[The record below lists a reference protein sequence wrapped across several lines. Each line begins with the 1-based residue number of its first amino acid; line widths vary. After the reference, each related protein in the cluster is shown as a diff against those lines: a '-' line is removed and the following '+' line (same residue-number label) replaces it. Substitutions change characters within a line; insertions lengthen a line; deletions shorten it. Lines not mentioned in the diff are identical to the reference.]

1 MIEADFEAL
10 DRLRSQRPLI
20 HCISNIVTAAD
31 CANLLLAAGG
41 RPVMAQEPAEM
52 AEITG
57 AAQGCVLNTGT
68 PDDNKF
74 LACRLAGQAAL
85 AAGRPVVLDPVGA
98 GASSYRRQKLTQLLE
113 EVRPTLIRA
122 NLAEVQALLCLASR
136 ELGVDS
142 PEPARRDQAPALA
155 GELAR
160 RLGCLVL
167 LSGESDCVTDGRR
180 AALIEG
186 GSGWMSRITGA
197 GCMLSVLTGAFLAV
211 SEDFLPAAA
220 AAAAFWK
227 VCGQQ
232 ARQSAQAA
240 CGGTGSFHTALFDA
254 ASLLGPQ
261 TLRQQSRISWLTL
274 N

>member
-1 MIEADFEAL
+1 MIQADFKAL

-31 CANLLLAAGG
+31 CANLALAAGG

-52 AEITG
+52 AEIAG
-57 AAQGCVLNTGT
+57 AAQCSVLNTGT
-68 PDDNKF
+68 PDDAKF

-98 GASSYRRQKLTQLLE
+98 GASTYRRRQLASLLE
-113 EVRPTLIRA
+113 SVRPTLIRA

-142 PEPARRDQAPALA
+142 PEPAPQDQALTLA

-167 LSGESDCVTDGRR
+167 LSGESDCVTDGRQ

-186 GSGWMSRITGA
+186 GTDWMSRITGA
-197 GCMLSVLTGAFLAV
+197 GCMLSVLAGCFLAV
-211 SEDFLPAAA
+211 SDSPLGAVAAA
-220 AAAAFWK
+220 SAFWK
-227 VCGQQ
+227 VCGER
-232 ARQSAQAA
+232 ARQSVRQA
-240 CGGTGSFHTALFDA
+240 GGGAGLFHSALFDE
-254 ASLLGPQ
+254 ASLLSAGQ
-261 TLRQQSRISWLTL
+261 LRALGRVRWLTL
-274 N
+274 